1 MQQQNEGTFWF
12 SFRNLTRTIQ
22 NIMTLFNA
30 VGDDF
35 DELDAAMTSLDGRV
49 DAIENSTLDPSVT
62 TIYAYDDVCDNNREV
77 VLDDNGDAIEA
88 TTIYNR
94 A

>member
-1 MQQQNEGTFWF
+1 MQNEGIFWF
-12 SFRNLTRTIQ
+12 SRRNLTRTIR
-22 NIMTLFNA
+22 NIMALFGA

-35 DELDAAMTSLDGRV
+35 DELEAAMSSLDSRV
-49 DAIENSTLDPSVT
+49 DAIANSTLDPSVT
-62 TIYAYDDVCDNNREV
+62 TIYAYDGVCDNNRGG
-77 VLDDNGDAIEA
+77 VLDSSGNAIEA